1 MRPARPK
8 PVTGLLGVNC
18 PRPVTVVGA
27 GAYLAV
33 ADAISHLIESGKI
46 EASPI
51 RDSVAAIS
59 VGRVDGEARLDLAY
73 VEDSAAEVDMNVIT
87 TGDGRF
93 IEVQGTA
100 EGDPYTREQMDE
112 LIDLACA
119 GIQTLT
125 GMQNEA
131 LAAPP
136 SE

>member
-1 MRPARPK
+1 ML
-8 PVTGLLGVNC
+8 TI
-18 PRPVTVVGA
+18 TFH
-27 GAYLAV
+27 
-33 ADAISHLIESGKI
+33 AISHLIESGKI

-131 LAAPP
+131 LAAPLP
-136 SE
+136 ETG